1 MERTDSTFDSYFYS
15 LVKPKTPR
23 KKRGCLRCAK
33 VFLSD
38 HYGNRVC
45 AQCREIK
52 VGAVESQAHVPYEA
66 IRHRI

>member
-1 MERTDSTFDSYFYS
+1 MNFDNYFYS

-23 KKRGCLRCAK
+23 KERACLRCAK

-52 VGAVESQAHVPYEA
+52 VGAVEFQTHIP
-66 IRHRI
+66 HRLYRS

>member
-1 MERTDSTFDSYFYS
+1 MNFESYFYS
-15 LVKPKTPR
+15 LIKPKTPR
-23 KKRGCLRCAK
+23 KKRGCLRCSK

-52 VGAVESQAHVPYEA
+52 VGAVDSQMHIPYHM
-66 IRHRI
+66 IRNRI